1 RDDWA
6 SQSARSTCP
15 RRRINGGD
23 LWYWPIVRYRPK
35 ADKADA
41 LTDVF
46 ELVCAFDEV
55 VLTNAL
61 NKQEHA
67 VRFRAVRDEMR
78 GSRCYLIAS
87 SRLKHKLIIRITRSN
102 AKCAAEN
109 KVVVSTLT
117 VTVPRDEL
125 VGRKREDTC
134 LNIRSNDNGL
144 DIFYGIIWLR

>member
-1 RDDWA
+1 MA
-6 SQSARSTCP
+6 ATSGIGPLSA
-15 RRRINGGD
+15 IG
-23 LWYWPIVRYRPK
+23 PK

-55 VLTNAL
+55 VFANAL

-78 GSRCYLIAS
+78 GPRCYLIAS
-87 SRLKHKLIIRITRSN
+87 SRLKHKLIIGITRSN

-117 VTVPRDEL
+117 MTVSRDEF
-125 VGRKREDTC
+125 VGRRREDTC